1 MVEKRKEQAN
11 EAGSENYSH
20 TYQLPF
26 ALQADTVTSSIAI
39 IGSGLHFYFTWQTMY
54 GVPGYIATFKLEV
67 HNDVISFCGHNT
79 KQ

>member
-20 TYQLPF
+20 TYQLPL
-26 ALQADTVTSSIAI
+26 ALVTSSIAI